1 MRNITIT
8 LMAILALTLPA
19 SARVLSYAPYTS
31 QPAQAG
37 IHSRT
42 SRHFILIEGH
52 DAYDRRVVLYDT
64 RGDEP
69 RVVYPPP
76 GSSRTGDLIDYAASY
91 EREGEPPLI
100 LVGPN
105 YREMTLSSDGGLTWK
120 DINLQAAEV
129 SKSGWID
136 NGGSHT
142 QPLWYPIQTGNDT
155 WPFIVSSRYDRGI
168 WAIGAQGA
176 MKRLSGPGTM
186 VGRDREGTRF
196 LVKENG
202 AVFMIDVYGNRRR
215 LFAAEPNLP
224 YAGWITPGGQAYLEM
239 YASDGHYLF
248 HYRNGGL
255 YFVAGP
261 RDQRPPA
268 PGDGP
273 RAWSDELRF
282 FAVPTADY
290 GGAWM
295 IQRRSGQPTTLLRH
309 RAGGDLETMWSDP
322 AGREIEALIP
332 GRSGETLLI
341 QVHVPRDVSVERP
354 FIDPALAV
362 WHIGDPMP
370 ASYDELFLNEEANK
384 SFLHVD
390 VDAMASGEAFVF
402 NSGSVFEAA
411 PEGPISSPIGGGGDV
426 LQEWGVV
433 RASLKQRL
441 VLPGVARTRGAYGAL
456 WSTDLT
462 LYNPLDVPQSVEV
475 RYSGMGEEEVRSLL
489 RRTQTIRLAPREIA
503 VIPDALYSL
512 FLIVNGGGTLHFEP
526 EVGVNVFG
534 RTYHTTTAG
543 GTYGYGMQAI
553 DFFNAVGSRF
563 SMTFSGAFPGPNFR
577 TNVALTDT
585 SGRGTAA
592 ALMSVLANDYFA
604 SRELTTLATPSSGV
618 LQTNGV
624 ERFRPSLT
632 TGGGALVIQ
641 PTRGTAIPTVVAIDN
656 ITNDATYFPPDLPA
670 TIARSIPVLAHV
682 DTPTMKLRS
691 DLYLYNPTDDDRWVV
706 LEAKPWDKS
715 VRRIIYRQLAPHES
729 QVIVDA
735 LPTLFTF
742 TGYMRVRYR
751 SDEDDQTGEGV
762 RVTSRLYTVDANGG
776 TAGALVPPLNNFQIA
791 SPGDTLEI
799 LGISGGDRFRTNL
812 GLVELSQANTF
823 GRADIRVRIFDEQ
836 HRQLDTFDT
845 AIDSTYGQQLDDL
858 FAARH
863 IETPK
868 AALIEVEVLGG
879 GLVAAYATLIDGMTG
894 DATYLAANL
903 GAKRP

>member
-1 MRNITIT
+1 LRKLT
-8 LMAILALTLPA
+8 LILTAALALTLPV

-31 QPAQAG
+31 TPAQAG
-37 IHSRT
+37 IHSRS
-42 SRHFILIEGH
+42 SRHFVLIEGG
-52 DAYDRRVVLYDT
+52 DMYKRQVVLYDT
-64 RGDEP
+64 QGDEP

-76 GSSRTGDLIDYAASY
+76 GSSRPGDSIDYAALY

-100 LVGPN
+100 LVGLT
-105 YREMTLSSDGGLTWK
+105 YSFAKLSSDGGLTWK
-120 DINLQAAEV
+120 NIGLQGADV
-129 SKSGWID
+129 SESGWVD
-136 NGGSHT
+136 NGGAHT
-142 QPLWYPIQTGNDT
+142 QPLWYPVQTGNDT
-155 WPFIVSSRYDRGI
+155 YPFIVKEPDGGGI
-168 WAIGAQGA
+168 WAVDAQGVL
-176 MKRLSGPGTM
+176 KQLSAAGTM

-196 LVKENG
+196 LVKESG

-215 LFAAEPNLP
+215 LFAAEPDLP
-224 YAGWITPGGQAYLEM
+224 YAGWITPAGQAYIEM

-248 HYRNGGL
+248 NYRNGGL

-273 RAWSDELRF
+273 RGCTDELRF

-290 GGAWM
+290 RGAWM

-309 RAGGDLETMWSDP
+309 MPGGDVETMWSDP
-322 AGREIEALIP
+322 TGREVEALIP

-362 WHIGDPMP
+362 WHVGQPMP
-370 ASYDELFLNEEANK
+370 TSYDELFLNEEANK

-402 NSGSVFEAA
+402 NSGSRFEANIQ
-411 PEGPISSPIGGGGDV
+411 EGPVSPPVGGGGEV

-441 VLPGVARTRGAYGAL
+441 VLPGVTRTRGAYGAL

-462 LYNPLDVPQSVEV
+462 IYNPLDVPQSVQV
-475 RYSGMGEEEVRSLL
+475 RYAGLGEEEVRSLL
-489 RRTQTIRLAPREIA
+489 RRTQTIKLAPGEIA

-526 EVGVNVFG
+526 EVGVNVFA
-534 RTYHTTTAG
+534 RTYHTTAAG

-553 DFFNAVGSRF
+553 DFFNAAGPRF
-563 SMTFSGAFPGPNFR
+563 TMTFSGAFPGPNFR

-592 ALMSVLANDYFA
+592 TLTSIMSNEAQRIDLA
-604 SRELTTLATPSSGV
+604 SLATPPNSA
-618 LQTNGV
+618 LQMNGI
-624 ERFRPSLT
+624 ERLRPFIT
-632 TGGGALVIQ
+632 TRGGALVVQ

-656 ITNDATYFPPDLPA
+656 ITNDPTYFPPDLPA

-682 DTPTMKLRS
+682 DTPTLKLRS
-691 DLYLYNPTDDDRWVV
+691 DLYLYNPTADYRQVI

-715 VRRIIYRQLAPHES
+715 VRRVIRVRVGPHES

-742 TGYMRVRYR
+742 SGYMRVRYL
-751 SDEDDQTGEGV
+751 SDEDEATGEGV

-812 GLVELSQANTF
+812 GLVELSQTNTF
-823 GRADIRVRIFDEQ
+823 GRANLRVRIFDEQ

-845 AIDSTYGQQLDDL
+845 FIDSTYGQQLDDL

-868 AALIEVEVLGG
+868 AALIQVEVLGG
-879 GLVAAYATLIDGMTG
+879 GLVAAYATLIDGVTG

-903 GAKRP
+903 GAKRE

>member
-1 MRNITIT
+1 MLRN
-8 LMAILALTLPA
+8 LTLTLVAALAFTLPV

-31 QPAQAG
+31 TPAQAG

-42 SRHFILIEGH
+42 SRHFVLIEGG
-52 DAYDRRVVLYDT
+52 DMYKRQVVLYDT
-64 RGDEP
+64 QGDEP

-76 GSSRTGDLIDYAASY
+76 GSSRASDSIDYAALY

-100 LVGPN
+100 LVGLT
-105 YREMTLSSDGGLTWK
+105 YRPTALSSDGGLTWK
-120 DINLQAAEV
+120 DINLQGTDV
-129 SKSGWID
+129 SESGWID
-136 NGGSHT
+136 NGGAHT
-142 QPLWYPIQTGNDT
+142 QPLWYPVQTGNDT
-155 WPFIVSSRYDRGI
+155 YPFIISAGYGGGI
-168 WAIGAQGA
+168 WAIDEQGA
-176 MKRLSGPGTM
+176 VKQLPGTGRI

-196 LVKENG
+196 LVKSSG
-202 AVFMIDVYGNRRR
+202 AIFMIDVYGNRRR
-215 LFAAEPNLP
+215 LFAADPYLP
-224 YAGWITPGGQAYLEM
+224 YAGWITPTGQVYVEA

-248 HYRNGGL
+248 NYRNGGL

-261 RDQRPPA
+261 RDQRPPVD
-268 PGDGP
+268 GDGP
-273 RAWSDELRF
+273 RPRIDELRF

-290 GGAWM
+290 RGAWM

-309 RAGGDLETMWSDP
+309 MPGGDVETMWSDP
-322 AGREIEALIP
+322 TGREVEALIP

-362 WHIGDPMP
+362 WHVGDPMP
-370 ASYDELFLNEEANK
+370 TSYDELFLNEEANK

-411 PEGPISSPIGGGGDV
+411 PEGPVSAPIGGGGEV

-462 LYNPLDVPQSVEV
+462 IYNPLDVPQSVEV
-475 RYSGMGEEEVRSLL
+475 RYAGLGEEDVRSLL
-489 RRTQTIRLAPREIA
+489 RRTQTIKLAPGEIA

-526 EVGVNVFG
+526 EVGVNVFA
-534 RTYHTTTAG
+534 RTYHTTAAG
-543 GTYGYGMQAI
+543 GTYGYGMQAV
-553 DFFNAVGSRF
+553 DFFNAAGPRF

-592 ALMSVLANDYFA
+592 TLTAIAANEFFPID
-604 SRELTTLATPSSGV
+604 LTTLATPSNGA
-618 LQTNGV
+618 LQMNGL
-624 ERFRPSLT
+624 ERLRPFIT
-632 TGGGALVIQ
+632 TRGGALVVQ

-656 ITNDATYFPPDLPA
+656 ISNDATYFAPDLPA
-670 TIARSIPVLAHV
+670 TVARSIPVLAHV
-682 DTPTMKLRS
+682 DTPTAKLRS
-691 DLYLYNPTDDDRWVV
+691 DLYLYNPTDDYRAVI

-715 VRRIIYRQLAPHES
+715 VRRIVSVYLEPHES
-729 QVIVDA
+729 KVIVDA

-742 TGYMRVRYR
+742 SGYMRVRYL
-751 SDEDDQTGEGV
+751 SDEDEGSGEGV

-812 GLVELSQANTF
+812 GLVELSQTNTF
-823 GRADIRVRIFDEQ
+823 GRANVRVRIFDEQ

-845 AIDSTYGQQLDDL
+845 AIDSTYGQQLDNL
-858 FAARH
+858 FAARNLQ
-863 IETPK
+863 TPK
-868 AALIEVEVLGG
+868 AALIQVEVLGG
-879 GLVAAYATLIDGMTG
+879 GLVAAYATLIDGVTG

-903 GAKRP
+903 GAKRE